1 MLVLILAA
9 LVLLIYGIY
18 RATRLW
24 GLAVLWYAAAVVSA
38 LNASGVVAERLWG
51 PRYSW
56 NFAHHGWD
64 TLPSTLISL
73 FFYVGMA
80 LWFRNN
86 RHTPRIR

>member
-18 RATRLW
+18 RATRRW
-24 GLAVLWYAAAVVSA
+24 GLAVLWYVGAAASA
-38 LNASGVVAERLWG
+38 LNASGVVAERLGG

-64 TLPSTLISL
+64 TLPATLISL
-73 FFYVGMA
+73 FFSVGMA
-80 LWFRNN
+80 LWFRN
-86 RHTPRIR
+86 RHPPRIH